1 MKIAYIY
8 DVIYPYIKGGAEK
21 RFWELARRL
30 SAKGHEVHIFGMKSW
45 KGEAYF
51 IKEGVHVHG
60 ISRPKE
66 MYLKTGIRNPWQVLY
81 FTVFILP
88 AIWKERFDIIDCN
101 VFPYLPFFPVRFFSL
116 FRRIP
121 MVITWQEVWDTY
133 WYKYLGLIKGHL
145 ARFIERVVIRLSH
158 NIIAHSLTISQK
170 LVRCGVNEGDIRMI
184 PNGIDLE
191 TIDEIPASTQA
202 YDVVFLGRLIRDK
215 NVDLLI
221 KSISIV
227 KNEFKKVRCFII
239 GSGPEKEALVSL
251 SEELDLKDNII
262 FKDFMAHQ
270 EVVSYLKSCK
280 VFVLPSTREGFG
292 IVVLEA
298 MACGSPVITVKHP
311 MNAAAELIRDQEN
324 GFLCELD
331 AADISRKILYLLNN
345 EVSRSEFSRAARD
358 YVKDYDWDRV
368 AQDNEDFYNFIIRKE
383 TG

>member
-8 DVIYPYIKGGAEK
+8 DVIYPYVKGGAEK

-121 MVITWQEVWDTY
+121 MVVTWQEVWDTY
-133 WYKYLGLIKGHL
+133 WYKYLGLFKGHL

-158 NIIAHSLTISQK
+158 NIIAHSLTTRQE
-170 LVRCGVNEGDIRMI
+170 LVRCKVNESDIRMI
-184 PNGIDLE
+184 PNGIDVE
-191 TIDEIPASTQA
+191 TIDEIPASIQV

-215 NVDLLI
+215 NADLLI

-227 KNEFKKVRCFII
+227 KSEFKEVKCFII

-262 FKDFMAHQ
+262 FKDGMAHQ

-298 MACGSPVITVKHP
+298 MACGLPVVTVNHP
-311 MNAAAELIRDQEN
+311 MNAAAELIRDNEN
-324 GFLCELD
+324 GFLCGLSPEEIGEKITLLLRQEEL
-331 AADISRKILYLLNN
+331 RNRL
-345 EVSRSEFSRAARD
+345 SRAAFNS
-358 YVKDYDWDRV
+358 VKEYTWDRI
-368 AQDNEDFYNFIIRKE
+368 ARENEAFYKE
-383 TG
+383 VLKR